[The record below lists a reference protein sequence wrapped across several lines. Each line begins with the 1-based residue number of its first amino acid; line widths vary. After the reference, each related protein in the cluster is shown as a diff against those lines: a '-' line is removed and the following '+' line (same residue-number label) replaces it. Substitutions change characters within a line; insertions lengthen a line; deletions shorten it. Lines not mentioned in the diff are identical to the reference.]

1 MNSFFLTKYN
11 NKNNSLSNI
20 FYIQYFFEII
30 DAYILLLPI
39 AFIF

>member
-1 MNSFFLTKYN
+1 MNSVFLTKYN
-11 NKNNSLSNI
+11 NKNNSLNNI